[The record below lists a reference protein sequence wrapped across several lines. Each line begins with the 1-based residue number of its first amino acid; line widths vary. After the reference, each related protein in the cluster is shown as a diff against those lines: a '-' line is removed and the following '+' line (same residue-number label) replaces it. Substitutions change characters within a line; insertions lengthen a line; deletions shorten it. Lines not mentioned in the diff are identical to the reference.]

1 MKDKKKIIIIVSIV
15 LILIIFLCFFIK
27 KYYKNQ
33 KVGNNMS
40 NKNIEEIEE
49 YILNI
54 SSYWAKME
62 ITVESNKNTNQY
74 VIEQTYQK
82 GKISKQTVLE
92 PSNIEG
98 IQIIYEQGTL
108 TINNTKL
115 NLTSVYK
122 NYEYLTQNC
131 LWLDSFIQD
140 YIANKPNN
148 KTSITEENDIITM
161 ETITQNQN
169 NKYIYEKELYIDK
182 KTGKPTKLLIKDI
195 NKKNLIYISYNEMT
209 VNGLQ

>member
-92 PSNIEG
+92 PSNIAG

-161 ETITQNQN
+161 ETMTQNQN

>member
-1 MKDKKKIIIIVSIV
+1 MKNKKKLIIITIII
-15 LILIIFLCFFIK
+15 LMLIIFLCFFIK
-27 KYYKNQ
+27 NYYKNQ
-33 KVGNNMS
+33 KLGNNMS

-62 ITVESNKNTNQY
+62 VTVESNKNTNQY
-74 VIEQTYQK
+74 LIEQTYQK
-82 GKISKQTVLE
+82 GKTSKQTVLE

-122 NYEYLTQNC
+122 NYEYLAQNC

-140 YIANKPNN
+140 YIENKPNN
-148 KTSITEENDIITM
+148 KTSITEKDDVITM
-161 ETITQNQN
+161 KTMTQNQN
-169 NKYIYEKELYIDK
+169 NKYIYEKELCIDK
-182 KTGKPTKLLIKDI
+182 KTGKITKLLIQDI
-195 NKKNLIYISYNEMT
+195 NKRTLVYISYNEIT